1 MKIKHNKKRKTAF
14 VYESIIREGTAAILK
29 NDTETKN
36 TVVSLIK
43 KHFKPGSML
52 RKDLECFRSL
62 YENQNLDIET
72 SQRILKEAKLE
83 KRLID
88 DKKLFEKQSNLIRD
102 INKELSSSLF
112 NNFVPN
118 YRTLATISQ
127 IFSTTT
133 SPKNRVILEDQVV
146 EKMSQSG
153 ASGATEVEMD
163 NLLYTSF
170 VSKFNEKY
178 ESALLEEQ
186 KTLLSYYISSFTDN
200 SLELKTFLNEEI
212 LRLRSQLEEALKLED
227 IANDQE
233 MVQKT
238 EKVIAHLDGFK
249 RKGVDEDV
257 LKTVLKTQQLVKEI
271 FENGSRN

>member
-1 MKIKHNKKRKTAF
+1 MKIKHNKKRNTAF

-29 NDTETKN
+29 NDVETKDR
-36 TVVSLIK
+36 VVTLIK

-83 KRLID
+83 KRLLD
-88 DKKLFEKQSNLIRD
+88 DKKLFENQSNLIRD
-102 INKELSSSLF
+102 INKELSPSLF

-133 SPKNRVILEDQVV
+133 TPKNRVILEDQVV
-146 EKMSQSG
+146 EKMSHRDPSMETG
-153 ASGATEVEMD
+153 VKMD

-212 LRLRSQLEEALKLED
+212 LRLRSQLEEALKLQD
-227 IANDQE
+227 IAADEE
-233 MVQKT
+233 MVQKA
-238 EKVIAHLDGFK
+238 EKVINHLDGFK
-249 RKGVDEDV
+249 RRGVDEEV

-271 FENGSRN
+271 FANGSYN

>member
-1 MKIKHNKKRKTAF
+1 MKIKHNKKRNTAF

-88 DKKLFEKQSNLIRD
+88 DKKLFDKQSNLIRD
-102 INKELSSSLF
+102 INKELSPSLF

-186 KTLLSYYISSFTDN
+186 KTLLSYYISSFADN

-212 LRLRSQLEEALKLED
+212 LRLRSQLEEALKLEE
-227 IANDQE
+227 IVNDQE
-233 MVQKT
+233 MVQKA

-271 FENGSRN
+271 FANGSRN

>member
-1 MKIKHNKKRKTAF
+1 MKIKHNKKRNTAF

>member
-1 MKIKHNKKRKTAF
+1 MKIKHNKKRNTAF

-29 NDTETKN
+29 KDMETKN
-36 TVVSLIK
+36 MVVSLIK
-43 KHFKPGSML
+43 KHFKPSSML

-83 KRLID
+83 KRLIND
-88 DKKLFEKQSNLIRD
+88 EELFGDQSDLIRD
-102 INKELSSSLF
+102 INKELSPSLF

-127 IFSTTT
+127 IFSTST
-133 SPKNRVILEDQVV
+133 SPKNRVILEDQVLD
-146 EKMSQSG
+146 KMTRAAPTTNTG
-153 ASGATEVEMD
+153 VKMD

-178 ESALLEEQ
+178 DSALLEEQ
-186 KTLLSYYISSFTDN
+186 KILLSYYISSFTDN

-212 LRLRSQLEEALKLED
+212 LRLRIQLEDALKLEE
-227 IANDQE
+227 ITNDEE
-233 MVQKT
+233 MTQKAQLIIT
-238 EKVIAHLDGFK
+238 HLDGFK
-249 RKGVDEDV
+249 HRGVDEGV

-271 FENGSRN
+271 FANGSHN

>member
-1 MKIKHNKKRKTAF
+1 
-14 VYESIIREGTAAILK
+14 
-29 NDTETKN
+29 
-36 TVVSLIK
+36 
-43 KHFKPGSML
+43 
-52 RKDLECFRSL
+52 
-62 YENQNLDIET
+62 
-72 SQRILKEAKLE
+72 
-83 KRLID
+83 
-88 DKKLFEKQSNLIRD
+88 
-102 INKELSSSLF
+102 
-112 NNFVPN
+112 
-118 YRTLATISQ
+118 
-127 IFSTTT
+127 
-133 SPKNRVILEDQVV
+133 
-146 EKMSQSG
+146 
-153 ASGATEVEMD
+153 MD

>member
-1 MKIKHNKKRKTAF
+1 MKIKHNKKRNTAF

-102 INKELSSSLF
+102 INKELSPSLF

-186 KTLLSYYISSFTDN
+186 KTLLSYYISSFADN

-212 LRLRSQLEEALKLED
+212 LRLRSQLEEALKLEE
-227 IANDQE
+227 IVNDQE
-233 MVQKT
+233 MVQKA

-271 FENGSRN
+271 FANGSRN

>member
-1 MKIKHNKKRKTAF
+1 MKIKHNKKRNTAF

-146 EKMSQSG
+146 EKMSQ
-153 ASGATEVEMD
+153 
-163 NLLYTSF
+163 
-170 VSKFNEKY
+170 
-178 ESALLEEQ
+178 
-186 KTLLSYYISSFTDN
+186 
-200 SLELKTFLNEEI
+200 
-212 LRLRSQLEEALKLED
+212 
-227 IANDQE
+227 
-233 MVQKT
+233 
-238 EKVIAHLDGFK
+238 
-249 RKGVDEDV
+249 
-257 LKTVLKTQQLVKEI
+257 
-271 FENGSRN
+271 

>member
-1 MKIKHNKKRKTAF
+1 MKIKHNKKRNTAF

-88 DKKLFEKQSNLIRD
+88 DKKLFDKQSNLIRD
-102 INKELSSSLF
+102 INKELSPSLF

-186 KTLLSYYISSFTDN
+186 KTLLSYYISSFADN

-212 LRLRSQLEEALKLED
+212 LRLRSQLEEALKLEE
-227 IANDQE
+227 IVNDQE
-233 MVQKT
+233 MVQKA